1 MKQGT
6 LYAGRLKKA
15 YAKFHQQTPAPET
28 PAPTE
33 PLHQLAI
40 AVFAVSSG
48 EGHAAKIV
56 DSLLSNMAGWNEVRV
71 SRPAEINKA
80 MGNAVTGT
88 LEPCQRLVSMLESV
102 YERENALS
110 LDRLKQMGQREARH
124 YLDSLGG
131 VDEYGVAS
139 VALWS
144 LGGHGIPVS
153 DGLLKELRAAGLVH
167 PDATRAEV
175 QTFLERH
182 VSAADAKVFSMV
194 MASYKASKGATSKTA
209 KKATTKTKAS
219 SGKKGKTTARK
230 KKKK

>member
-15 YAKFHQQTPAPET
+15 YAKIHQQMPAPEP

-40 AVFAVSSG
+40 AAFAVSYG

-80 MGNAVTGT
+80 IGNVVSTT
-88 LEPCQRLVSMLESV
+88 LEPCQRLLNMLEAV
-102 YERENALS
+102 YDRENALT
-110 LDRLKQMGQREARH
+110 LDRLKQLGRREARQ

-153 DGLLKELRAAGLVH
+153 DDLLKELRAEGLVH
-167 PDATRAEV
+167 PDATRGEV
-175 QTFLERH
+175 QAFLERH
-182 VSAADAKVFSMV
+182 VSAADAQVFSIV
-194 MASYKASKGATSKTA
+194 MASFKSSKSVTTKKA
-209 KKATTKTKAS
+209 KKATNKTKAS
-219 SGKKGKTTARK
+219 SDKKEKTIVK
-230 KKKK
+230 KKKKT

>member
-40 AVFAVSSG
+40 AAFAVSCG
-48 EGHAAKIV
+48 ERPAAKLV

-80 MGNAVTGT
+80 MGNADLGT
-88 LEPCQRLVSMLESV
+88 LEPCQRLLSMLESV

-110 LDRLKQMGQREARH
+110 LDRLKRMGRREARH

-153 DGLLKELRAAGLVH
+153 DGLLKELRAAALVH
-167 PDATRAEV
+167 PDATRGEV
-175 QTFLERH
+175 QAFLERH
-182 VSAADAKVFSMV
+182 ISAADAQVFSIV
-194 MASYKASKGATSKTA
+194 MASYEASKGAMPKKA
-209 KKATTKTKAS
+209 KKGTTKTKAS
-219 SGKKGKTTARK
+219 SNKKDKTTVKKKKGK
-230 KKKK
+230 

>member
-15 YAKFHQQTPAPET
+15 YAKIHQQTPAPET
-28 PAPTE
+28 PAATE

-40 AVFAVSSG
+40 AAFAVSCG

-80 MGNAVTGT
+80 IGNAGAST
-88 LEPCQRLVSMLESV
+88 LEPCQRLLSMLESV

-110 LDRLKQMGQREARH
+110 LDRLKQMGRREARQ
-124 YLDSLGG
+124 YLESLGG

-144 LGGHGIPVS
+144 LGGHGIPVN
-153 DGLLKELRAAGLVH
+153 DGLLKELRAARLAH
-167 PDATRAEV
+167 PDATRGEV
-175 QTFLERH
+175 QAFLERH
-182 VSAADAKVFSMV
+182 ISAADAQVFSIV
-194 MASYKASKGATSKTA
+194 MASYKASKGATPKKA
-209 KKATTKTKAS
+209 KKATTKTS
-219 SGKKGKTTARK
+219 SDKKGKTNAK
-230 KKKK
+230 KKKRK

>member
-15 YAKFHQQTPAPET
+15 YAKMRQQTPAPET

-33 PLHQLAI
+33 PLHQLAS
-40 AVFAVSSG
+40 ATFAVSCG
-48 EGHAAKIV
+48 EKQAARLV

-80 MGNAVTGT
+80 IGDAVLDS
-88 LEPCQRLVSMLESV
+88 LEPCQRLLSMLESV

-110 LDRLKQMGQREARH
+110 LDRLKQMGRREARQ

-144 LGGHGIPVS
+144 LGGHGIPVN
-153 DGLLKELRAAGLVH
+153 DGLLKELRAARLAH
-167 PDATRAEV
+167 PDATRGEV
-175 QTFLERH
+175 QAFLERH
-182 VSAADAKVFSMV
+182 ISAADAQVFSIV
-194 MASYKASKGATSKTA
+194 MASYKASKSATPKKA

-219 SGKKGKTTARK
+219 SKKKGNTTAK
-230 KKKK
+230 KKRQK

>member
-40 AVFAVSSG
+40 AAFAVSCG
-48 EGHAAKIV
+48 ERHAAKLV

-80 MGNAVTGT
+80 IGNADLGT
-88 LEPCQRLVSMLESV
+88 LDPCQRLVNMLESV

-110 LDRLKQMGQREARH
+110 LDRLKRMGRREARH

-144 LGGHGIPVS
+144 LGGHGIPVN

-194 MASYKASKGATSKTA
+194 MASYRASKSATSKTA
-209 KKATTKTKAS
+209 KKARTKAS
-219 SGKKGKTTARK
+219 SDKKGKTTARK

>member
-15 YAKFHQQTPAPET
+15 YTKMRQQAPDPET

-33 PLHQLAI
+33 PLNQLAI
-40 AVFAVSSG
+40 AAFAVSCS
-48 EGHAAKIV
+48 EKQAATIV
-56 DSLLSNMAGWNEVRV
+56 DTLVSNMAGWNEVRV
-71 SRPAEINKA
+71 SRPSEINKA
-80 MGNAVTGT
+80 IGNGVLDSLA
-88 LEPCQRLVSMLESV
+88 PCQRLVSMLESV

-110 LDRLKQMGQREARH
+110 LDRLRQMGRREARQ

-144 LGGHGIPVS
+144 LGGHGIPVN

-167 PDATRAEV
+167 PEATRSEV
-175 QTFLERH
+175 QAFLERH
-182 VSAADAKVFSMV
+182 VSAADAQVFSIV
-194 MASYKASKGATSKTA
+194 MRSYKATKIATRKSA
-209 KKATTKTKAS
+209 KKATTKAPAKSKT
-219 SGKKGKTTARK
+219 KTTAK
-230 KKKK
+230 KKKKK